1 MRCASTLCSS
11 QNATKGIESLEE
23 LDPVERMRR
32 RYGIGEPGT
41 VARAADSAP
50 ISSLEEELE
59 ATLKKIDIKDF
70 DYKPVPRPAEDDE

>member
-1 MRCASTLCSS
+1 
-11 QNATKGIESLEE
+11 
-23 LDPVERMRR
+23 MRR